1 MSISNL
7 IYITLFVVLIIQYL
21 ANKEPKWKRVS
32 YVFLWFVLSIIIA
45 FRDQRMA
52 DYIGYMDSYKSI
64 GHYSSRDEPLFYSIG
79 VFCKNLDFDFL
90 SYLFLIG
97 LLTCF
102 VKLKAIQN
110 LSKFITASV
119 IIWLADLFVLQDMI
133 AIRAALAQG
142 ILLLSVYYRVE
153 KKYLLTTILAIASIG
168 FHYSSAAFIPF
179 LILSNEKDFRWLYLA
194 LIPISYIFV
203 LYSGHSLYYLVDFI
217 SIVQLQNLNDM
228 YSSVTTELNIF
239 NLYNLSKTLICIL
252 LWSKIDT
259 IKEHNKYSVI
269 LLKLYTIG
277 CICVPLFYEKIS
289 VAIRFSE
296 LFCVT
301 EIILY
306 PLIIYCFPKFFTNIG
321 LRKFSFVVISV
332 VLSWIIYTGY
342 MTF

>member
-1 MSISNL
+1 M
-7 IYITLFVVLIIQYL
+7 IYIALIVVLIIQYMIYT
-21 ANKEPKWKRVS
+21 EPKWKRIT
-32 YVFLWFVLSIIIA
+32 YVFLWLVLSIVIA
-45 FRDQRMA
+45 FRDHRMA
-52 DYIGYMDSYKSI
+52 DYIGYMNSYKSI
-64 GHYSSRDEPLFYSIG
+64 GHYSSRYEPLFYSIG
-79 VFCKNLDFDFL
+79 VLCKNFDFDFL
-90 SYLFLIG
+90 SYLFVIG
-97 LLTCF
+97 LISCF
-102 VKLKAIQN
+102 VKLLAIKK
-110 LSKFITASV
+110 LSKFATASV

-153 KKYLLTTILAIASIG
+153 KKYLLTTILAITSIG

-179 LILSNEKDFRWLYLA
+179 FILSNKKDFRWLYLI
-194 LIPISYIFV
+194 LIPLSYIFV

-217 SIVQLQNLNDM
+217 SIMQLQDLNDM
-228 YSSVTTELNIF
+228 YSSATTELNIF

-289 VAIRFSE
+289 VATRFSE

-301 EIILY
+301 EIILF
-306 PLIIYCFPKFFTNIG
+306 PLIIYCFPNFFTNIG
-321 LRKFSFVVISV
+321 LRKFLFVVISV
-332 VLSWIIYTGY
+332 VLSWIVYTEY

>member
-1 MSISNL
+1 M
-7 IYITLFVVLIIQYL
+7 T
-21 ANKEPKWKRVS
+21 NKEPKWKNIS
-32 YVFLWFVLSIIIA
+32 YFYLLLVLSIIIA

-52 DYIGYMDSYKSI
+52 DYIGYMDSYKDI
-64 GHYSSRDEPLFYSIG
+64 GHYSSRYEPLFYNIG
-79 VFCKNLDFDFL
+79 ALCKHFNFDFL
-90 SYLFLIG
+90 SYLFVIG

-102 VKLKAIQN
+102 IKLNAIKK
-110 LSKFITASV
+110 LSNFISASV
-119 IIWLADLFVLQDMI
+119 IIWLADMFVLQDMI

-142 ILLLSVYYRVE
+142 LLLLSVYYRVE
-153 KKYLLTTILAIASIG
+153 KKFLITSILAILSVG
-168 FHYSSAAFIPF
+168 FHYSSVAFIPF
-179 LILSNEKDFRWLYLA
+179 LMLSNEKDYRWFYLA

-217 SIVQLQNLNDM
+217 SIVEIQDLNEM
-228 YSSVTTELNIF
+228 YSSAATELNIF

-252 LWSKIDT
+252 LWSRIGN
-259 IKEHNKYSVI
+259 IKVHNKYSVI

-301 EIILY
+301 EIILF
-306 PLIIYCFPKFFTNIG
+306 PLIVYCFPKSFVNME
-321 LRKFSFVVISV
+321 LRKLTFVVISV
-332 VLSWIIYTGY
+332 VLSCIIYTGY